1 MMFGSDFS
9 SQSVA
14 AEDHVGFDLCV
25 LGTSHHTVITYG
37 KRRPEAVRSHKC
49 SSSGTFGIWGALL
62 AGGDVIAARGRN
74 VTLAEEDQIYVR
86 AGLEGWLYLDTSH
99 ALVRLLEVD
108 TDNHTFILA
117 H

>member
-1 MMFGSDFS
+1 MITLGLTSVCWAPVTTRS
-9 SQSVA
+9 SPTA
-14 AEDHVGFDLCV
+14 RG
-25 LGTSHHTVITYG
+25 G
-37 KRRPEAVRSHKC
+37 RRPSEAVRAHKC

-99 ALVRLLEVD
+99 ALVRLLQVD